1 MKALIIDLT
10 DSHEIKILNTRITS
24 SVSIIS
30 GYYMTL
36 SGEDDPI
43 VVAAEKLKQERLLDT
58 PAYIVPP
65 RGFVQSHTFLFP
77 PMPDKE
83 LNKVLPR
90 EIADITDSG
99 DAVVFN
105 FVKHGT
111 VMDRQVEKLEVAAF
125 YSKKES
131 TFDFLSRLKAEGMNP
146 VKIIPEIQG
155 LKTLVESNKEL
166 TSEKSGVV
174 FLEIKANRID
184 LNIFKGQY
192 WSLERDFAFQYEAS
206 DQLNDDDLSRI
217 SVELNR
223 TFQYFKQRNRTYH
236 VDKVVIFGTN
246 PNRGHLKDFIMD
258 NHPVSAEILGPGH
271 FKTKI
276 AYPSH
281 LKDKDE
287 FLSIFTLPIL
297 VSVSMT
303 RKKILNL
310 FPEEFTEKERLPRR
324 LVGLGISTTVI
335 ASILIA
341 GAVYFEGIKASYR
354 QDIEGTKKTFQSL
367 SRNAGLIEE
376 TKHQRVDYFKK
387 SFFAEFPPRYS
398 YSAANF
404 IRRLSL
410 IATGDIRL
418 RKLEIKP
425 RGQDFAFVLTGSIAA
440 GDNIAALGTFN
451 RFFRKLKEFE
461 DMMDVNF
468 STIKVNA
475 GDNRGGR
482 ATAGQNRDDGLETQ
496 NQVELFF
503 TVNGEIELE

>member
-10 DSHEIKILNTRITS
+10 DPAEIKILNTRITS
-24 SVSIIS
+24 TVSIVS
-30 GYYMTL
+30 GYYITL
-36 SGEDDPI
+36 SEGDDA
-43 VVAAEKLKQERLLDT
+43 VTAAAAKLKQEGLIDI
-58 PAYIVPP
+58 PAYIIPP

-90 EIADITDSG
+90 EIADVTDSG
-99 DAVVFN
+99 EAVVFN

-111 VMDRQVEKLEVAAF
+111 VLDRQVEKMEVAAF
-125 YSKKES
+125 YSKKDS
-131 TFDFLSRLKAEGMNP
+131 TFDFLGRLKGEGLNP

-184 LNIFKGQY
+184 LNIFKSQY
-192 WSLERDFAFQYEAS
+192 WSLERNFAFQYEAS

-223 TFQYFKQRNRTYH
+223 TFQYFKQRNRTYD
-236 VDKVVIFGTN
+236 VNKVVIFGTN
-246 PNRGHLKDFIMD
+246 PNLEHLKDFITD
-258 NHPVSAEILGPGH
+258 NHPVSAELLEPGH

-281 LKDKDE
+281 LKDKEE

-324 LVGLGISTTVI
+324 LVGLGISAAVI
-335 ASILIA
+335 AAILIA
-341 GAVYFEGIKASYR
+341 ATVYFEGIKGSYR
-354 QDIEGTKKTFQSL
+354 QDIEGTQKTFQSL
-367 SRNAGLIEE
+367 SRDADLIEK
-376 TKHQRVDYFKK
+376 TRHRRVDYFKK

-410 IATGDIRL
+410 ITAEDIRL
-418 RKLEIKP
+418 GKLEIKP
-425 RGQDFAFVLTGSIAA
+425 RGQDFSFVLTGSIPS
-440 GDNIAALGTFN
+440 GDNISALGAFN
-451 RFFRKLKEFE
+451 RFFRRLKEFE
-461 DMMDVNF
+461 DMVDVNF

-475 GDNRGGR
+475 GNSPARRTASGR
-482 ATAGQNRDDGLETQ
+482 NRDEGPETQ

>member
-10 DSHEIKILNTRITS
+10 DPHEIKILNTRITS
-24 SVSIIS
+24 TVSIVS

-36 SGEDDPI
+36 SEGDDA
-43 VVAAEKLKQERLLDT
+43 VAAAAAKLKQERLLDT
-58 PAYIVPP
+58 PAYIIPP

-83 LNKVLPR
+83 INKILPR
-90 EIADITDSG
+90 EIADVTDSG

-111 VMDRQVEKLEVAAF
+111 VLDKQVEKLEVAAF
-125 YSKKES
+125 FSKKDS
-131 TFDFLSRLKAEGMNP
+131 TFDFLSRLKREGLNP
-146 VKIIPEIQG
+146 VKIIPELQG

-166 TSEKSGVV
+166 TSEKTGVV
-174 FLEIKANRID
+174 FLEVKGNRIN
-184 LNIFKGQY
+184 LNIFKSRY
-192 WSLERDFAFQYEAS
+192 WALERDFAFQYEPS

-223 TFQYFKQRNRTYH
+223 TFQYFKQRNRTYD
-236 VDKVVIFGTN
+236 VNKVVIYGAN
-246 PNRGHLKDFIMD
+246 PNLEHLKDFIAD
-258 NHPVSAEILGPGH
+258 NHPVSVEILEPGH

-276 AYPSH
+276 VYPSH
-281 LKDKDE
+281 LKEKDE
-287 FLSIFTLPIL
+287 FFSIFTLPIL

-310 FPEEFTEKERLPRR
+310 FPGEFTEKERLPRR
-324 LVGLGISTTVI
+324 LVGLGISTAVI
-335 ASILIA
+335 VSILIA
-341 GAVYFEGIKASYR
+341 GTVYFEGIKGSYR
-354 QDIEGTKKTFQSL
+354 QDIQGTQKTFQSL
-367 SRNAGLIEE
+367 SRNAGMIES
-376 TKHQRVDYFKK
+376 TKLQRVDYFKK
-387 SFFAEFPPRYS
+387 SFFADFPPRYS

-410 IATGDIRL
+410 ITGEDIRL

-425 RGQDFAFVLTGSIAA
+425 RGQDFSFVLTGSIAS

-451 RFFRKLKEFE
+451 RFFRELKEFE
-461 DMMDVNF
+461 DMIDVSF
-468 STIKVNA
+468 STLKVNA
-475 GDNRGGR
+475 GNNPGGR
-482 ATAGQNRDDGLETQ
+482 PASGRNRDEGTETRD
-496 NQVELFF
+496 QVELYF

>member
-1 MKALIIDLT
+1 
-10 DSHEIKILNTRITS
+10 
-24 SVSIIS
+24 
-30 GYYMTL
+30 
-36 SGEDDPI
+36 
-43 VVAAEKLKQERLLDT
+43 
-58 PAYIVPP
+58 
-65 RGFVQSHTFLFP
+65 
-77 PMPDKE
+77 MPDKE

-99 DAVVFN
+99 ESVVFN

-111 VMDRQVEKLEVAAF
+111 VMDRQVEKMEVAAF
-125 YSKKES
+125 YSKKDS
-131 TFDFLSRLKAEGMNP
+131 TFDFLSRLKREGLNP

-174 FLEIKANRID
+174 FMEIKANRID
-184 LNIFKGQY
+184 LNIFKSRY
-192 WSLERDFAFQYEAS
+192 WSLGRDFAFQYEAS

-223 TFQYFKQRNRTYH
+223 TFQYFKQRNRTYD
-236 VDKVVIFGTN
+236 VNKVVIFGTN
-246 PNRGHLKDFIMD
+246 PNREHLKDFITD
-258 NHPVSAEILGPGH
+258 NHPVSAEILGPDH

-281 LKDKDE
+281 LKNKDE
-287 FLSIFTLPIL
+287 FLSIFTLPIM

-303 RKKILNL
+303 GKKVLNL

-324 LVGLGISTTVI
+324 LVGLGISTAVI

-341 GAVYFEGIKASYR
+341 GTVYFVGIKGSYR
-354 QDIEGTKKTFQSL
+354 QDIKGTQKTFQSL
-367 SRNAGLIEE
+367 SRDAGLIEN
-376 TKHQRVDYFKK
+376 TRHQRVDYFKK

-398 YSAANF
+398 YSAADF

-410 IATGDIRL
+410 ITAEDIRL
-418 RKLEIKP
+418 GKLEIKP
-425 RGQDFAFVLTGSIAA
+425 RGQDFSFVLTGSIAS
-440 GDNIAALGTFN
+440 GDNIAALGAFN

-461 DMMDVNF
+461 DMVEINF
-468 STIKVNA
+468 STIKINA
-475 GDNRGGR
+475 GVNPGGR
-482 ATAGQNRDDGLETQ
+482 PAAGRNRDEGTETQ